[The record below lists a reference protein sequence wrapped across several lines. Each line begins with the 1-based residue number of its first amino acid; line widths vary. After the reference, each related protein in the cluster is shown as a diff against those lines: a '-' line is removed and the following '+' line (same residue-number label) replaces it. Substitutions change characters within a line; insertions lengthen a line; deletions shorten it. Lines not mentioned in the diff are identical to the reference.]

1 MKVLVIYQNIP
12 ESTNVHIIEADGE
25 DLEILKKCHNCYVNA
40 GDMTDEQEKAT
51 DKLNF
56 FLSKPEY
63 IDEEFANQVAL
74 PVGEG
79 AKWWGTMMDDS
90 NPIDL
95 SKYNVDLV
103 VCTGF
108 LM

>member
-12 ESTNVHIIEADGE
+12 ESTNIHIIDADGD
-25 DLEILKKCHNCYVNA
+25 DLEILKICHNCYVNG
-40 GDMTDEQEKAT
+40 GDMTEEQEKAT

-63 IDEEFANQVAL
+63 IDEAFATMVGL
-74 PVGEG
+74 PVREG
-79 AKWWGTMMDDS
+79 AKWWGTVLEDS
-90 NPIDL
+90 KPIDL
-95 SKYNVDLV
+95 SKYDVQLII
-103 VCTGF
+103 CTGF

>member
-12 ESTNVHIIEADGE
+12 ESTNVHIIDADGD
-25 DLEILKKCHNCYVNA
+25 DLEILKTCHNCYVNA
-40 GDMTDEQEKAT
+40 GDMTEEQEKAT

-63 IDEEFANQVAL
+63 IDEEFANMVGM
-74 PVGEG
+74 PVRDG
-79 AKWWGTMMDDS
+79 AKWWGTTLDDS
-90 NPIDL
+90 KPIDL
-95 SKYNVDLV
+95 SKYDVELV

>member
-12 ESTNVHIIEADGE
+12 ESTNIHIIDADGD
-25 DLEILKKCHNCYVNA
+25 DLEILKACHNCYVNA
-40 GDMTDEQEKAT
+40 GDMTEEQEKAT

-63 IDEEFANQVAL
+63 IDEKFANMVGM
-74 PVGEG
+74 PVRDG
-79 AKWWGTMMDDS
+79 AKWWGTVLEDS
-90 NPIDL
+90 KPIDL
-95 SKYNVDLV
+95 SKYDVELV
-103 VCTGF
+103 ICTGF